1 MRSRKNTARIGSYQN
16 ERNRGFTW
24 ENYDGSEIRVQKSV
38 WRSHVDE
45 PKRPKGHGA
54 IPVIAQLKLLLDQH
68 WERCGRPRK
77 GYPIQAILVRIARAG
92 TLARLMSSTPCLL
105 FVVLNNPWRA
115 GLRFVTSPRP
125 RPTRTFNP

>member
-1 MRSRKNTARIGSYQN
+1 MRSRKNTVQIGSYQN
-16 ERNRGFTW
+16 DRNCGFTW

-45 PKRPKGHGA
+45 AKCLKSHGA

-77 GYPIQAILVRIARAG
+77 GYPI
-92 TLARLMSSTPCLL
+92 
-105 FVVLNNPWRA
+105 
-115 GLRFVTSPRP
+115 
-125 RPTRTFNP
+125 